1 MKIDGIFTDITLT
14 GALFPRETDLLTAV
28 IKMNVYSLSMYFWSF
43 RRSFARKTRSTP
55 EITGPDLYI
64 SLSNTLHD

>member
-28 IKMNVYSLSMYFWSF
+28 FKMNVYSLLYVLLVLSSKF
-43 RRSFARKTRSTP
+43 R
-55 EITGPDLYI
+55 
-64 SLSNTLHD
+64 